1 MALRG
6 NSYTLTI
13 CSGFSRVHLGVDRA
27 IGLSQKVKQATKSSA
42 LSILFLTHTKS
53 IGRCPETRIM
63 AAVCMLA
70 KYKQCCPVKNK
81 SKN

>member
-13 CSGFSRVHLGVDRA
+13 CSGFSRVHLSVSRA
-27 IGLSQKVKQATKSSA
+27 IGLSQKVKQAPKSSA
-42 LSILFLTHTKS
+42 LSILFLIHTKS
-53 IGRCPETRIM
+53 IGCCPETRIT
-63 AAVCMLA
+63 AAVCVLA